1 VYSDHW
7 SQHFDR
13 QCGVVW
19 NALVPLV
26 LFIVLFMLRGKA
38 MFDNQKNKKRYLVSC
53 IFATIKILGGQ
64 GLRLAP
70 QFLSF

>member
-1 VYSDHW
+1 
-7 SQHFDR
+7 
-13 QCGVVW
+13 
-19 NALVPLV
+19 
-26 LFIVLFMLRGKA
+26 MLKGKA